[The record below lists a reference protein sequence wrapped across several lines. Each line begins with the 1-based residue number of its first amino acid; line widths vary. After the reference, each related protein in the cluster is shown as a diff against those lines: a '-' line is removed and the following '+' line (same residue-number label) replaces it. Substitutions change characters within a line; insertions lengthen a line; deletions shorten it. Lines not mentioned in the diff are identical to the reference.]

1 MTSLTRIESGETH
14 SDRIKASRGEIARQQ
29 HISFSRLP
37 LLIRPVAL
45 LKPTEISRVFQKIL
59 LSKNGK
65 NYDFVSLVSEEGSD
79 EVAEVA
85 IFEGVKQKKEGSFL
99 VAEDDCRN
107 LLANVLSN

>member
-1 MTSLTRIESGETH
+1 MTRIESGETH

-45 LKPTEISRVFQKIL
+45 LKPTKIRRVFREPSIL
-59 LSKNGK
+59 TQLLQD
-65 NYDFVSLVSEEGSD
+65 YDFVSSVSEEGSD
-79 EVAEVA
+79 EIAEVA
-85 IFEGVKQKKEGSFL
+85 IFEGVKQKEEGSFL